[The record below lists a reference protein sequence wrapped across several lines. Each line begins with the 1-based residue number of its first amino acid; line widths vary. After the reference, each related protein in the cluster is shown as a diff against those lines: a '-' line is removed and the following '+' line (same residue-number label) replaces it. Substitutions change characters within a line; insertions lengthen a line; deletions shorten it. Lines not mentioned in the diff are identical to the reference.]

1 MDAGPR
7 LSALQLAAALGLR
20 AVVHTLV
27 EYGADMNAP
36 HVKGCALVPV
46 VDKKHLEILQS
57 ILDKEIMWIAVNR
70 GRKRSCMWQL
80 LKKMWETCVCC
91 LIMVRM
97 LMLRGVDVE
106 IAVQDALRVDNH
118 DTVDKLQP
126 LKKEKIIEG
135 HDSNWRLSP
144 RVVVPLESSMTAKG
158 LSYCDATHRG
168 NN

>member
-1 MDAGPR
+1 MDSCESREETLLHVAAVEENVGNVR
-7 LSALQLAAALGLR
+7 LLLEHGANADASGELHLCPPYQACVKRQQD
-20 AVVHTLV
+20 VVELLV
-27 EYGADMNAP
+27 
-36 HVKGCALVPV
+36 K
-46 VDKKHLEILQS
+46 
-57 ILDKEIMWIAVNR
+57 
-70 GRKRSCMWQL
+70 
-80 LKKMWETCVCC
+80 
-91 LIMVRM
+91 
-97 LMLRGVDVE
+97 RGVDVE